1 MAITLADEIERYIL
15 DSSRRAEDLFSTSDG
30 RLMVIKYLPAKC
42 VQDAIANQRL
52 YATEKPGFTWGDALY
67 VAPVEFPRT
76 TMMYGEVGIVGLYA
90 VNQATRFFDGAD
102 TPGISLYQR
111 WIALQGRPYTELTT
125 TVHSN
130 LANQELRN
138 EFRNRFKID
147 CVYFR
152 PDEPCA
158 DYVDVDKDWWL
169 AITNWDFTGLVC
181 SGFSKAISDLKWCVV
196 RPDSFQPEGR
206 GFKAA
211 LHTSVTSGH
220 SSYVIGHYS
229 SLVSDIKGAYSSN
242 GVVICDFK

>member
-1 MAITLADEIERYIL
+1 MAITLADEIGRYIL
-15 DSSRRAEDLFSTSDG
+15 ESSRRARDLFSTSEG
-30 RLMVIKYLPAKC
+30 LLMVIKYLPANR
-42 VQDAIANQRL
+42 VQDAIASQRL
-52 YATEKPGFTWGDALY
+52 YASEKPGFTWGDALY

-76 TMMYGEVGIVGLYA
+76 TMMYGEAGVVGIFA
-90 VNQATRFFDGAD
+90 VSRDTRFFDGAD
-102 TPGISLYQR
+102 TQGISLYQR

-158 DYVDVDKDWWL
+158 DYVDVNTDWWL
-169 AITNWDFTGLVC
+169 AITSWDSTGLVS

-196 RPDSFQPEGR
+196 RPDSFQPDGR

-211 LHTSVTSGH
+211 LHTSVTSRH
-220 SSYVIGHYS
+220 PLYVIGHYS
-229 SLVSDIKGAYSSN
+229 SLVSDIKGAYSRN
-242 GVVICDFK
+242 EVVICDFK